1 MYGEQKKDVTLRC
14 NYSVIGKI
22 IDRFGNDIV
31 INPVSD
37 DEFEIT
43 ETVAV
48 GSTFFSWL
56 FNYAGKIKIIAPEE
70 TKNDFLSLLN
80 KFQE

>member
-1 MYGEQKKDVTLRC
+1 MYGESKKDVTLRC
-14 NYSVIGKI
+14 NYNVIGKV
-22 IDRFGNDIV
+22 IDRFGSGIK
-31 INPVSD
+31 INSVTN

-56 FNYAGKIKIIAPEE
+56 FNYSGNIRIVAPEE
-70 TKNDFLSLLN
+70 VKAEFMEQIN
-80 KFQE
+80 KFV